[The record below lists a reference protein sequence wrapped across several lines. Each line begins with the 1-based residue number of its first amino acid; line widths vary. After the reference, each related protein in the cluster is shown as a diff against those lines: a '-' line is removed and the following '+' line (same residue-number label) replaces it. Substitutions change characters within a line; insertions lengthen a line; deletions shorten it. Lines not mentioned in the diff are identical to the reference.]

1 MPKRELKIS
10 DKKLLDNAEE
20 DILLHS
26 PPRIP
31 DKGIQNALNLKQI
44 QNHDIAYY
52 DIALTENQAINAD
65 QTIIMNTLN
74 GKLLFPGE
82 GEQLM
87 GEISDI

>member
-1 MPKRELKIS
+1 MNKRELNIS
-10 DKKLLDNAEE
+10 NKKLYLNTKE
-20 DILLHS
+20 DIILKS
-26 PPRIP
+26 PSRIP
-31 DKGIQNALNLKQI
+31 HKGLQDLMDMKGVNITNY
-44 QNHDIAYY
+44 AYY
-52 DIALTENQAINAD
+52 DIALIENQAINAD